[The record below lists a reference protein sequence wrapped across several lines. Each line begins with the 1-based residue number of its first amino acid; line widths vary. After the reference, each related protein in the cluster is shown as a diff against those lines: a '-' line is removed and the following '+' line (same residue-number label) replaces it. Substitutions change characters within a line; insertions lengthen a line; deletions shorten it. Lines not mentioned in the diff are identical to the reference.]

1 MSVAGRPLVDG
12 SLQVQVSAA
21 PRRKRSNMLHLCAT
35 AKILTSKTVKPDD
48 NAGPQVKVLVN
59 NLQQLLLALVGRAVG
74 EQGDGQRV
82 GHSDCIRHL
91 ERAAE
96 IFQCVTGNL
105 IRVYLPLRPLYGRIH
120 GAWTRTQQ
128 LTLNLFYLH
137 QDPPAQSGLHQRLR
151 HPACSIGG
159 WAVHLCVVLPW
170 ESPAPVRSPATVS
183 VNDDLPTC
191 DSSVALAVTK
201 ICMKPGRQQHCWSLD
216 NITAMPMPSP
226 AAHQSQSVRWA
237 AGSKWCSRLGTLKG
251 PRPWWPAPLGPSSA
265 PPGSHRRR
273 AAPRLPRCGPSR
285 GPQFHSF
292 GHTEP

>member
-1 MSVAGRPLVDG
+1 MCLCYGIDIEQVKPVCRRTQEHSLEVEILWDFPGKLFPAEMSVAGRPLVDG

-159 WAVHLCVVLPW
+159 
-170 ESPAPVRSPATVS
+170 
-183 VNDDLPTC
+183 
-191 DSSVALAVTK
+191 
-201 ICMKPGRQQHCWSLD
+201 
-216 NITAMPMPSP
+216 
-226 AAHQSQSVRWA
+226 
-237 AGSKWCSRLGTLKG
+237 
-251 PRPWWPAPLGPSSA
+251 
-265 PPGSHRRR
+265 
-273 AAPRLPRCGPSR
+273 
-285 GPQFHSF
+285 
-292 GHTEP
+292 